1 MDTSK
6 KRAQEILAKFRKAK
20 NKKQRREEIMKELD
34 AYDRNQQWDLQN
46 APPWLPKPVTNF
58 VHLVKYT
65 KRAALS
71 IDNPTGKLRAVSPA
85 GRERVDMLDKAF
97 QDTWER
103 IKGRKVVRQN
113 VETSKLLGPGFAHVF
128 WDEYKEGRMGTT
140 VLGDKGYHYEGEIRI
155 REIDPASFFP
165 DPNAFCLEDCEYVCV
180 MERKPESWVKNH
192 PKFKTEGVESGENIP
207 EDRGEIYN
215 RDYVTETS
223 GLVNFLSFYERK
235 PNNEGGYTYTVTY
248 LAGDKI
254 VHSQDLKPNRY
265 PFAMLS
271 DYPQRQDFWPMSTC
285 EFILDNQKI
294 INKVESII
302 AMIGTLMQNPQKVVH
317 AQSGIDPMEV
327 AKYGNAPGH
336 TYTSNMPGNDA
347 IRYVEVPQVP
357 QTLFSLLENA
367 KANIREITGMNEA
380 YMGQAVGSLQTSTGV
395 NSLIERATMRDK
407 DQMYDIELY
416 IEDLSKL
423 IIDFMVTYYTEER
436 QIRIMGKNPNDY
448 TFVPFKGS
456 EFADLEYDIF
466 VDVSSKAPLT
476 RLKEMQDAKELL
488 NMQGQ
493 YGFKTPIVTPQEA
506 VKMMQFSNTD
516 QIIERMN
523 MDEMKNK
530 EQELTQILDMSFN
543 MLSQGAS
550 PQEVQQAALDAL
562 AQMEG
567 GNEAMGSTSNANNVQ
582 AAQAGTGL

>member
-223 GLVNFLSFYERK
+223 GLVNFLSFYDRK